1 MEQAVTT
8 PVRVR
13 RSGPAGRTAGRRQGG
28 AILLVALLV
37 MVLMSIGAI
46 ALVTATNSS
55 NLAVGNLAFRQASI
69 LPANFAV
76 EQATAALF
84 KDANTGTPMIADSR
98 VDDPSQNYFA
108 THNQSAGWENKYG
121 IPQPLQTKSSAR
133 ALKVQFKDQA
143 DNDITYVIERMC
155 NPNAAA
161 IPVDNKATSAWCD
174 MMPPKQAPGTTS
186 NDPPLFAAAT
196 LPYYRVTVRIDGPKN
211 TTSFVQSTLR

>member
-1 MEQAVTT
+1 MTT
-8 PVRVR
+8 ASSVR
-13 RSGPAGRTAGRRQGG
+13 RRRSAACSGRRQRG
-28 AILLVALLV
+28 AVLFIALIV
-37 MVLMSIGAI
+37 MLLMSIGAI
-46 ALVTATNSS
+46 AVITATSTS

-84 KDANTGTPMIADSR
+84 KDANKGTPMIADSKA
-98 VDDPSQNYFA
+98 DDPSQNYYA
-108 THNQSAGWENKYG
+108 THNKSPGWDNKYG

-133 ALKVQFKDQA
+133 ALKVQFKDEA

-155 NPNAAA
+155 NPLAAA
-161 IPVDNKATSAWCD
+161 VPVDNKATSAWCD
-174 MMPPKQAPGTTS
+174 MMPPKQNPGTTS
-186 NDPPLFAAAT
+186 NDPPLFTAAN

>member
-1 MEQAVTT
+1 MEQAMTT
-8 PVRVR
+8 AVRVP
-13 RSGPAGRTAGRRQGG
+13 RSRPAARAGGRQERG
-28 AILLVALLV
+28 AILLIALLV
-37 MVLMSIGAI
+37 MLLMSIGAI

-55 NLAVGNLAFRQASI
+55 NLSVGNLAFRQASI

-84 KDANTGTPMIADSR
+84 KDANNGTPMIADSR
-98 VDDPSQNYFA
+98 VDDPSQNYYA
-108 THNQSAGWENKYG
+108 TSASWDNKHG

-155 NPNAAA
+155 NPAAA
-161 IPVDNKATSAWCD
+161 VIPVDKKATSAWCD
-174 MMPPKQAPGTTS
+174 MLPPKQAPGTTS

>member
-1 MEQAVTT
+1 MTAAV
-8 PVRVR
+8 PVRR
-13 RSGPAGRTAGRRQGG
+13 YGSPPCAGGRRQHG
-28 AILLVALLV
+28 AILLVALIV

-46 ALVTATNSS
+46 ALITATNTS

-84 KDANTGTPMIADSR
+84 KDANKGTPMIVDSK
-98 VDDPSQNYFA
+98 VDDPSQNYYA
-108 THNQSAGWENKYG
+108 THNLAAGWDNKYG

-155 NPNAAA
+155 NPAAGA
-161 IPVDNKATSAWCD
+161 IPVDNKATAAWCD
-174 MMPPKQAPGTTS
+174 MMPPKQSPGTTS
-186 NDPPLFAAAT
+186 NDPPLFTAAN

-211 TTSFVQSTLR
+211 TTSFVQATLR

>member
-1 MEQAVTT
+1 MEQAMTT
-8 PVRVR
+8 AVRVL
-13 RSGPAGRTAGRRQGG
+13 RSGRAARAGRRQQRG
-28 AILLVALLV
+28 AILLIALLV
-37 MVLMSIGAI
+37 MLLMSIGAI

-84 KDANTGTPMIADSR
+84 KDANNGTPMIADSR
-98 VDDPSQNYFA
+98 VDDPSQNYYA
-108 THNQSAGWENKYG
+108 THNQSASWDNKHG

-155 NPNAAA
+155 NPAAA
-161 IPVDNKATSAWCD
+161 VIPVDKKATSAWCD
-174 MMPPKQAPGTTS
+174 MMPPKQSPGTTS

-196 LPYYRVTVRIDGPKN
+196 LPYYRVTVRVDGPKN
-211 TTSFVQSTLR
+211 TTSFIQSTLR